1 MAEHSAVNRRVVSS
15 SLTCGANQ
23 IHSLQ
28 APIRCLFPFAHNP
41 AASSFRHPRSIDYR
55 TAGQP
60 RIQSRKGSSG
70 GSVCFIDC
78 GTFHTLDVFNVQ
90 LFRIVQSV
98 QGVQAVQCVQSRSG
112 VFKMYCFRTAAS
124 RCPPC
129 PQGFVKS
136 CKPLML
142 KGMFVLG
149 QGTGSESY

>member
-1 MAEHSAVNRRVVSS
+1 MPLFRSSSMAEHSAVNRRVVSS

-78 GTFHTLDVFNVQ
+78 GTFHTLDGVFNVQ
-90 LFRIVQSV
+90 LFGSFNPFRVFKLFNV
-98 QGVQAVQCVQSRSG
+98 FNRVQAC
-112 VFKMYCFRTAAS
+112 S
-124 RCPPC
+124 RCVAFGLRPPAVPFSHGIC
-129 PQGFVKS
+129 GK
-136 CKPLML
+136 L
-142 KGMFVLG
+142 
-149 QGTGSESY
+149 